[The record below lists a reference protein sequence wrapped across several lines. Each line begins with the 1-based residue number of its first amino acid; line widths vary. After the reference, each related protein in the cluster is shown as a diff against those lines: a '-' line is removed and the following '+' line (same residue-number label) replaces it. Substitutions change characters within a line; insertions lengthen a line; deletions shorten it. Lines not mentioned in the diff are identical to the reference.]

1 VIHPTDLDAAIYA
14 DGPWSHRD
22 IAANGARFHIAE
34 VGTGPV
40 VLFLHGFPTYWW
52 TWRQHLERFA
62 AAGYRAVAMDLRGY
76 GGSDHPPE
84 GYDLPTLTNDV
95 DSVLRSLGVDD
106 AVVIGH
112 GWGGLI
118 AWSLAAMHPDA
129 VRAIVPI
136 AAPHP
141 RTMRNWQTARHMRV
155 LRQTLSWQLPLWPE
169 HALQAKD
176 GARINAMLH
185 AWSATPGWPDANASM
200 MYRSAFSRWPT
211 AHTAIE
217 YQRWAVR
224 SLIRKDGRRYMD
236 AMNVLISVPVLQL
249 HGANDPVV
257 PASCCSKS
265 ADYVSD
271 SYAFQLVAGG
281 HFAHEES
288 APAVCDVILDWLA
301 DLP

>member
-1 VIHPTDLDAAIYA
+1 VISSTDVDAAIYA
-14 DGPWSHRD
+14 SGPWTHRD

-34 VGTGPV
+34 LGTGPV
-40 VLFLHGFPTYWW
+40 ALFLHGFPTYWW
-52 TWRQHLERFA
+52 TWREHLERFA

-95 DSVLRSLGVDD
+95 DSVLRSLGIDD

-118 AWSLAAMHPDA
+118 AWSLAAMHPDV

-136 AAPHP
+136 SAPHP
-141 RTMRNWQTARHMRV
+141 RTMRQWQTARHLGV
-155 LRQTLSWQLPLWPE
+155 LRQTMSWQLPFWPE
-169 HALQAKD
+169 RALQARD
-176 GARINAMLH
+176 GARIDHMLH
-185 AWSATPGWPDANASM
+185 AWSATPGWPDAHASM
-200 MYRSAFSRWPT
+200 MYRSAFCRWPT

-236 AMNVLISVPVLQL
+236 AMNVPIPIPVLHL
-249 HGANDPVV
+249 HGEHDPVV
-257 PASCCSKS
+257 PANACRGS
-265 ADYVSD
+265 ATYVPGN
-271 SYAFQLVAGG
+271 YTFQLMPGG
-281 HFAHEES
+281 HFTHEES
-288 APAVCDVILDWLA
+288 SDFVCGAILDWLA